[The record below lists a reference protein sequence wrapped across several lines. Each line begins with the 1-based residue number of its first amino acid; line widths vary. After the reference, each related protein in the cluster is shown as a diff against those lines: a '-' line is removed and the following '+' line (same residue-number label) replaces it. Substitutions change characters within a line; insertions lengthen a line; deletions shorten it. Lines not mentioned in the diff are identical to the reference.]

1 MAELLFWDPTPN
13 ITRFALGD
21 PSSRAATVPPASKI
35 QTLLCFQTTTL
46 HSKLSQQGLLV
57 FALSPNS
64 FRRDSFVGFAARE
77 GAVGIYAADAT
88 RNRGDI
94 SGESLPFQFTIEDNT
109 KGQGDPRHAALR
121 EGMPYKVASALHIYT
136 QFAFFLVQF
145 SRLAPGEDYARYL
158 RTVV

>member
-1 MAELLFWDPTPN
+1 MN
-13 ITRFALGD
+13 GRIIVLGSD
-21 PSSRAATVPPASKI
+21 TKYHPLRTWRSEFQGRNGTPASK
-35 QTLLCFQTTTL
+35 TLLCFQTTIL
-46 HSKLSQQGLLV
+46 HSKLSLHGLLV
-57 FALSPNS
+57 FALSPDS

-121 EGMPYKVASALHIYT
+121 DLMPYKVASASHIYT
-136 QFAFFLVQF
+136 QFALFLVHF
-145 SRLAPGEDYARYL
+145 SRVPLGEDYARYL